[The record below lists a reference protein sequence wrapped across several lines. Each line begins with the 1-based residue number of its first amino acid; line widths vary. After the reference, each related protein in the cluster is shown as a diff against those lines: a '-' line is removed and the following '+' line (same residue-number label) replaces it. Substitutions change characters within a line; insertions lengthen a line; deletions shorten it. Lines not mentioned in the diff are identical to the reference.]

1 MTKLCKFWV
10 NTGRCRRAGCTARHG
25 APEERAAA
33 LAAWQLARRPAA
45 VAGPAAAGGGS
56 GGRQGKGQRAAV
68 FAGKMRAR
76 SSTPSPLSGRLLSN
90 TRRLAPSNERR
101 QFRTP
106 VSADWLVET
115 YGQARLCSGS
125 GVVEVAGG
133 RGGLAFELC
142 ARRGIPCSLVR
153 VASATTAVP
162 AVLPPSC
169 FVLAQSEHSLVVLS
183 TVCTVAQAMHCR
195 RWRAA
200 LAAASSSSSS
210 TSSTSSSS
218 SKLPRSSASII
229 ADGHHG
235 LQRQVDPRLADGV
248 TGRRLTRAQAKHVKA
263 RTAAGEVLL
272 RPTLFAAMLEP
283 SVWRPEGGASG
294 LVGEQDGV
302 GAGGRE
308 ELRPQKADGN
318 ERLDGKEEASE
329 VEDDEGEEGHEE
341 DEVEDDEG
349 EEGHDEDRGLRRA
362 SRHGTYT
369 AAPPSLDRPESTAL
383 RAALQAASVVVPTP
397 ATAAA

>member
-169 FVLAQSEHSLVVLS
+169 FAAGAVRTQPRRVEHSVHRGTGYALPEM
-183 TVCTVAQAMHCR
+183 ACR
-195 RWRAA
+195 
-200 LAAASSSSSS
+200 L
-210 TSSTSSSS
+210 SS
-218 SKLPRSSASII
+218 SKQQQQQHQQHQQQQQQVATQQCQ
-229 ADGHHG
+229 HHC
-235 LQRQVDPRLADGV
+235 
-248 TGRRLTRAQAKHVKA
+248 
-263 RTAAGEVLL
+263 
-272 RPTLFAAMLEP
+272 
-283 SVWRPEGGASG
+283 
-294 LVGEQDGV
+294 
-302 GAGGRE
+302 
-308 ELRPQKADGN
+308 
-318 ERLDGKEEASE
+318 
-329 VEDDEGEEGHEE
+329 
-341 DEVEDDEG
+341 
-349 EEGHDEDRGLRRA
+349 
-362 SRHGTYT
+362 
-369 AAPPSLDRPESTAL
+369 
-383 RAALQAASVVVPTP
+383 
-397 ATAAA
+397 